1 MPAVPTPAWQVVVPV
16 RGTAPSKS
24 RLDLPDEARERLA
37 RAFARDTVHAV
48 LDATEVAEVVVVTAE
63 AARHVFEGMGARV
76 VADPQPPSLSAAIAT
91 GLAACDPQAP
101 RAVLLGDLPALTGA
115 ALDEALA
122 AATPRGRTVVP
133 DADGTGTTL
142 LTAAAG
148 LSHSPAFGAG
158 SYARHLAA
166 GYTPLVAA
174 VDPRMRSD
182 VDTVGDLARAAELGL
197 GPASR
202 RALAHIGELDSA
214 ATLPSRGA
222 RTVSGS

>member
-24 RLDLPDEARERLA
+24 RLDLPDTARERLA
-37 RAFARDTVHAV
+37 RAFARDTVRAV
-48 LDATEVAEVVVVTAE
+48 LDATAVAEVVVVTAE

-115 ALDEALA
+115 ALDEALSA
-122 AATPRGRTVVP
+122 AAAHGRAVVP

-142 LTAAAG
+142 LTAASG
-148 LSHSPAFGAG
+148 LAHSPAFGSG

-166 GYTPLVAA
+166 GYASLADAA
-174 VDPRMRSD
+174 GPRMRSD
-182 VDTVGDLARAAELGL
+182 VDTVADLARAAELGL

-202 RALAHIGELDSA
+202 RALARIDDPVSA